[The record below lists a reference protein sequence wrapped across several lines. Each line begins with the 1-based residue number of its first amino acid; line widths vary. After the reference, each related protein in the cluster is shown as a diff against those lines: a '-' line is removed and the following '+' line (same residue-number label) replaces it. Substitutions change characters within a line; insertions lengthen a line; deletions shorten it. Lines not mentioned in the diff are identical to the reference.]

1 VASTTS
7 ASFSTARIRASWRIS
22 LAPELGEAIRA
33 AQAELEQAIL
43 EGKLQDDPLRYP
55 LAALSTTL
63 GTLHRLFAD
72 GTLTLSAALKAAQQP
87 ISEERLARL
96 EQAAVRGADRQA
108 AALARAH
115 NLRTVL
121 IAAGVLVGTAL
132 ATLGGGYWWGRSAAR
147 ADIHQ
152 TEAGLQAAFSRGPE
166 AAKDWLALMIWNDP
180 RKALAQCQGAGRF
193 RPGGPPRLH
202 GSALGRAT
210 AGCRPMNR

>member
-1 VASTTS
+1 MQPRPVAPDQEP
-7 ASFSTARIRASWRIS
+7 I
-22 LAPELGEAIRA
+22 LAPELDAAIRA
-33 AQAELEQAIL
+33 AQAELEQSIL

-55 LAALSTTL
+55 LAALSTAL

-87 ISEERLARL
+87 ISEDRLARL

-132 ATLGGGYWWGRSAAR
+132 ATLGGGYWG
-147 ADIHQ
+147 
-152 TEAGLQAAFSRGPE
+152 SRHRT
-166 AAKDWLALMIWNDP
+166 LLIS
-180 RKALAQCQGAGRF
+180 R
-193 RPGGPPRLH
+193 
-202 GSALGRAT
+202 
-210 AGCRPMNR
+210 